1 MPFFLAGGD
10 TELVEVRAGSDDN
23 FDSLLGRF
31 NKKVQ
36 QSGVLSEL
44 RHQEYF
50 EKPGVKRTRESLT
63 EIYLN
68 K

>member
-1 MPFFLAGGD
+1 MPFLLAGGD

-23 FDSLLGRF
+23 FDGLLRRF
-31 NKKVQ
+31 NKKAQ
-36 QSGVLSEL
+36 QSDILSEL

-50 EKPGVKRTRESLT
+50 EKPGMKRKRGSLT